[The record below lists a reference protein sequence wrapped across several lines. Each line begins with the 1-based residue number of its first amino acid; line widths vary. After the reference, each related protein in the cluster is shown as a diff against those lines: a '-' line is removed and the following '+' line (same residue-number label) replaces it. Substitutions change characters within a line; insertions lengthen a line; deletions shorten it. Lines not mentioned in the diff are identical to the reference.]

1 MDRPFKIA
9 LVSGYDYAVSGGV
22 NDHIASLGAQ
32 LRSWDHD
39 VRIVA
44 PCSDVEQVDEE
55 GFVPMGRPVPIPSG
69 GSVARVSLSMWL
81 KPRIRDLLRREQFD
95 VVHLH
100 EPFAGLVTAFMISQS
115 RSLNVATFHS
125 YKGGHFYGIG
135 GTKLAMP
142 YFRKLHGLIAVSTV
156 ARNYIRSYF
165 PGEYEIIPNGIR
177 VEDFSD
183 GVEPF
188 PHLRD
193 GMVNILFLGRLEK
206 RKGLRYLLE
215 AYSRLKWEWPNLRLI
230 VVGGGDPDP
239 ESHRI
244 MSERN
249 LQDVVFTGA
258 VSNEDRARY
267 YKSADIY
274 CSPATGN
281 ESFGIVLLEAMAAGA
296 PIVASSIE
304 GYAGVVTHGVDGLL
318 VPPKD
323 GAALAAA
330 IEHLLADPGFR
341 ERLAENAS
349 RTVDEYRWER
359 VARRVIDHYAASME
373 RAEPVRVGR
382 RQALVT

>member
-32 LRSWDHD
+32 LRAWDHD

-44 PCSDVEQVDEE
+44 PCSDAESVDEE

-81 KPRIRDLLRREQFD
+81 KPRIRDLLERERFD

-100 EPFAGLVTAFMISQS
+100 EPFTGLVTAFMISES
-115 RSLNVATFHS
+115 NTLRVATFHS
-125 YKGGHFYGIG
+125 YKGGHFYEIG

-142 YFRKLHGLIAVSTV
+142 YFRRLHGLIAVSTA
-156 ARNYIRSYF
+156 ARSYIGGYF

-177 VEDFSD
+177 VEDFSNS
-183 GVEPF
+183 VAPF

-230 VVGGGDPDP
+230 VVGGGDPDQ

-249 LQDVVFTGA
+249 LQDVVFTGS

-296 PIVASSIE
+296 PIVASDIE

-330 IEHLLADPGFR
+330 IERLLADPTLR
-341 ERLAENAS
+341 ERLAGNAS
-349 RTVDEYRWER
+349 RTVDEYRWDR
-359 VARRVIDHYAASME
+359 VARRVLDHYAAAME
-373 RAEPVRVGR
+373 RASPLRVDR

>member
-32 LRSWDHD
+32 LRAWDHD

-44 PCSDVEQVDEE
+44 PCSDVESVDEE

-81 KPRIRDLLRREQFD
+81 KPRIRDLLQRERFD
-95 VVHLH
+95 VVHSH
-100 EPFAGLVTAFMISQS
+100 EPFTGLVTAFMISQS
-115 RSLNVATFHS
+115 DTLNVATFHS
-125 YKGGHFYGIG
+125 YKGGRFYEIG

-142 YFRKLHGLIAVSTV
+142 YFRRLHGLIAVSTV
-156 ARNYIRSYF
+156 ARNYIRDYF

-183 GVEPF
+183 GVAPF
-188 PHLRD
+188 PDLRD

-215 AYSRLKWEWPNLRLI
+215 AFSRLKWEWPNLRLI
-230 VVGGGDPDP
+230 VVGGGDPDQ

-267 YKSADIY
+267 YRSADIY

-296 PIVASSIE
+296 PIVASDIE

-323 GAALAAA
+323 GAALASA
-330 IEHLLADPGFR
+330 IERLLADPGLR
-341 ERLAENAS
+341 ERLAGNAS

-359 VARRVIDHYAASME
+359 VARRVLDHYAAAME
-373 RAEPVRVGR
+373 RVAPAGVGR